1 VTETTHPRTA
11 RPAAH
16 RTPAR
21 RLVAAGVVAGPVYV
35 LTWLV
40 QAAVRDGF
48 DLTRHAASV
57 LANGPGG
64 WVQVAN
70 FLVTGALTASAGI
83 GLARVDPGQRWVG
96 RGLVGYGVGLV
107 LSGLFRADPGAGFP
121 PGAPGTTVVSWH
133 GILHLVLGSLGFVG
147 FVVAT
152 LAAGRLSRR
161 REERGWHLGSLTTGV
176 VFLAAFVGI
185 ASGGGS
191 RVSIVAFS
199 VAVVG
204 GWVWLTAWSLHTGAN
219 PRQEQ
224 EPAVAGPPG

>member
-1 VTETTHPRTA
+1 MTETTHPGTA
-11 RPAAH
+11 RPALH

-21 RLVAAGVVAGPVYV
+21 RMVAAGVVAGPVYV
-35 LTWLV
+35 LTWLG

-48 DLTRHAASV
+48 DPTRHAASV

-70 FLVTGALTASAGI
+70 FLVTGALTAAAGT

-107 LSGLFRADPGAGFP
+107 LSGVFRADPGAGFP
-121 PGAPGTTVVSWH
+121 PGAPETTVLSWH
-133 GILHLVLGSLGFVG
+133 GTLHLAFGSLGFVG
-147 FVVAT
+147 FVVAA
-152 LAAGRLSRR
+152 LASGRLSRR
-161 REERGWHLGSLTTGV
+161 RGERGWHLASLATGV
-176 VFLAAFVGI
+176 LFLAAFVGI

-191 RVSIVAFS
+191 RASIVAFS

-204 GWVWLTAWSLHTGAN
+204 GWAWLTAWCLRTRAN
-219 PRQEQ
+219 PRHEQ
-224 EPAVAGPPG
+224 GRAAADPSE